1 MKNMQYTEDS
11 IIIILSFSKA
21 INKYKVFFF
30 FFFFFF
36 FLKKRIY
43 RYNIV
48 SFKRI
53 KVFFYHNLI

>member
-1 MKNMQYTEDS
+1 MQYTEDS

-36 FLKKRIY
+36 FFKKKEFID
-43 RYNIV
+43 IT
-48 SFKRI
+48 
-53 KVFFYHNLI
+53 